1 MILDNQ
7 ILDIVKKDGVLFLLL
22 AIWSVLL
29 FFRFN
34 NDGVITDN
42 GIFNNPVFS
51 KSDTGK
57 GFIGWRQ
64 NSEHIFPEIEV

>member
-1 MILDNQ
+1 M
-7 ILDIVKKDGVLFLLL
+7 KEDGLFFFLL

-42 GIFNNPVFS
+42 GIFNNPIFS

-57 GFIGWRQ
+57 GFIGWR
-64 NSEHIFPEIEV
+64 